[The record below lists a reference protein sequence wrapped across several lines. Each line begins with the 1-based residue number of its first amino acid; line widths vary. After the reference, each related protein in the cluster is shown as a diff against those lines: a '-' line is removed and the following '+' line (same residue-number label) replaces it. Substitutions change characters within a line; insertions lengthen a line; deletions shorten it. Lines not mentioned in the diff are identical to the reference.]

1 MIIKKKDSDFIRRTI
16 SICVGKGS
24 VNHNSREFNA
34 KNTDPERTPLNTEY
48 CNEKIKDVYHELFDD
63 ALQRYNQKQKR
74 ADRKI
79 ENYYE
84 KIRSGKQE
92 KTFHEI
98 IIQVG
103 NCENMNSKTPDGELA
118 ERILDEYYQGFQKRN
133 PYLKVFSAHLH
144 MDEATPHLHIDFV
157 PFTTKSKRGPDTR
170 VSLKQA
176 LANQGFVGN
185 SKHETEWSLWVESE
199 KEALAKVMERYG
211 VEWEQKGTHEK
222 HLSVYDYEKKMR
234 SQEVEKLTAES
245 KKLNLKVEELTEK
258 AEALMQFESNM
269 SEIAEDFYE
278 YDEFKLPEPPHLM
291 TAKAYKSKVVEP
303 LFKKL
308 LDLAKT
314 AVRKCFELQNQLNSI
329 KLWGKADKVNAGQIL
344 AENRTLTE
352 QNEKLNR
359 EVQNYKLLRKIF
371 GDEQIDSL
379 VAKAKETERANR
391 QARYRKPNQRK
402 ER

>member
-1 MIIKKKDSDFIRRTI
+1 M
-16 SICVGKGS
+16 VGKGS

-48 CNEKIKDVYHELFDD
+48 CNEKIKDVYHQLFDD
-63 ALQRYNQKQKR
+63 ALQRYNNKQKR

-79 ENYYE
+79 QNYYE
-84 KIRSGKQE
+84 KIRTGKQE

-103 NCENMNSKTPDGELA
+103 NCENTSAKSPDGELA
-118 ERILDEYYQGFQKRN
+118 ERILDEYYQDFQKRN
-133 PYLKVFSAHLH
+133 PYLRVFSAHLH

-157 PFTTKSKRGPDTR
+157 PFTTNSKRGLDTR

-176 LANQGFVGN
+176 LCNQGFIGN
-185 SKHETEWSLWVESE
+185 SKHETEWSLWVEAE
-199 KEALAKVMERYG
+199 KEELAKVMERYG

-234 SQEVEKLTAES
+234 SHEVEKLTEES
-245 KKLNLKVEELTEK
+245 EKLNLKIEELTEK

-278 YDEFKLPEPPHLM
+278 YDEFKLPEPPPLM

-303 LFKKL
+303 LLIKL
-308 LDLAKT
+308 LELAKT

-371 GDEQIDSL
+371 GADQIDAL
-379 VAKAKETERANR
+379 VVKAKETERANR
-391 QARYRKPNQRK
+391 QARYRKPTHEKKGRSI
-402 ER
+402 

>member
-1 MIIKKKDSDFIRRTI
+1 M
-16 SICVGKGS
+16 
-24 VNHNSREFNA
+24 NHNSREFNA
-34 KNTDPERTPLNTEY
+34 KNTDPERTHLNTEY

-63 ALQRYNQKQKR
+63 ALERYNQKQKR

-103 NCENMNSKTPDGELA
+103 NCDNMNAKTADGELA
-118 ERILDEYYQGFQKRN
+118 ERILDEYYQDFQKRN

-157 PFTTKSKRGPDTR
+157 PFTTKSKRGLDTR

-234 SQEVEKLTAES
+234 SEEVEKLTAES
-245 KKLNLKVEELTEK
+245 EKLNLKVEELTEK
-258 AEALMQFESNM
+258 AETLMQFESNI
-269 SEIAEDFYE
+269 SEIAENFYE
-278 YDEFKLPEPPHLM
+278 ADEFKLPEPPPLM
-291 TAKAYKSKVVEP
+291 TAKAYKTKVVEP
-303 LFKKL
+303 LFRKL

-314 AVRKCFELQNQLNSI
+314 AVRKCFELQTQLNSI

-344 AENRTLTE
+344 AENRTLIE

>member
-1 MIIKKKDSDFIRRTI
+1 M
-16 SICVGKGS
+16 
-24 VNHNSREFNA
+24 NHNSREFNA
-34 KNTDPERTPLNTEY
+34 KNTDPERTHLNTEY

-74 ADRKI
+74 ADRRI

-103 NCENMNSKTPDGELA
+103 NCENMNAKTSDGELA
-118 ERILDEYYQGFQKRN
+118 ERILDEYYQDFQKRN

-157 PFTTKSKRGPDTR
+157 PFTTKSKRGLDTR

-199 KEALAKVMERYG
+199 KEALSKVMERYG

-234 SQEVEKLTAES
+234 SEEVEKLTKES
-245 KKLNLKVEELTEK
+245 EKLNLKVEELTEK
-258 AEALMQFESNM
+258 AEALMQFNSDI
-269 SEIAEDFYE
+269 SEITEDFYE
-278 YDEFKLPEPPHLM
+278 YDEFKLPEPPPLM
-291 TAKAYKSKVVEP
+291 TAKVYKSKVVEP
-303 LFKKL
+303 LFRKL

-314 AVRKCFELQNQLNSI
+314 AVRKCFELQSQLNSI

-379 VAKAKETERANR
+379 VVKAKETERANC
-391 QARYRKPNQRK
+391 QARYRKPNPRK

>member
-1 MIIKKKDSDFIRRTI
+1 MK
-16 SICVGKGS
+16 
-24 VNHNSREFNA
+24 HNSRDFNA

-48 CNEKIKDVYHELFDD
+48 CNEKIKDVYHQLFDE
-63 ALQRYNQKQKR
+63 ALQRYNDKQNR

-92 KTFHEI
+92 KPFHEI

-103 NCENMNSKTPDGELA
+103 NCDNMNAKTSDGELA
-118 ERILDEYYQGFQKRN
+118 ERILDEYYQDFQKRN
-133 PYLKVFSAHLH
+133 PNLKVFSAHLH

-157 PFTTKSKRGPDTR
+157 PFTTKSKRGLDTR

-176 LANQGFVGN
+176 LANQGFTGN

-199 KEALAKVMERYG
+199 KAELAKVMERYG

-234 SQEVEKLTAES
+234 SEEVAKLAEES
-245 KKLNLKVEELTEK
+245 EKLNLKVEELTEK

-278 YDEFKLPEPPHLM
+278 ADEFKLPEPPPLM
-291 TAKAYKSKVVEP
+291 TAKTYKAKVVEP
-303 LFKKL
+303 LFRKL
-308 LDLAKT
+308 LDLAKS

-371 GDEQIDSL
+371 GDEQIDAL
-379 VAKAKETERANR
+379 VVKAKETERANR
-391 QARYRKPNQRK
+391 QARYRKTNQRK

>member
-1 MIIKKKDSDFIRRTI
+1 M
-16 SICVGKGS
+16 
-24 VNHNSREFNA
+24 NHNSREFNA

-103 NCENMNSKTPDGELA
+103 NCDNMNAKTSDGELA
-118 ERILDEYYQGFQKRN
+118 ERILDEYYQDFQKRN

-157 PFTTKSKRGPDTR
+157 PFTTKSKRGLDTR

-199 KEALAKVMERYG
+199 KEALSKVMERYG

-234 SQEVEKLTAES
+234 SEEVEKLTAES
-245 KKLNLKVEELTEK
+245 EKLNLKVEELTEK

-278 YDEFKLPEPPHLM
+278 YDEFKLPEPPPLM
-291 TAKAYKSKVVEP
+291 TAKVYKSKFVEP
-303 LFKKL
+303 LFRKL

-314 AVRKCFELQNQLNSI
+314 AVRKCFELQTQLNSI

-359 EVQNYKLLRKIF
+359 DVQNYKLLRKIF

-379 VAKAKETERANR
+379 VVKAKETERANR
-391 QARYRKPNQRK
+391 QARYRKPNPRK

>member
-1 MIIKKKDSDFIRRTI
+1 M
-16 SICVGKGS
+16 VGKGS

-48 CNEKIKDVYHELFDD
+48 CNEKIKDVYHQLFDD
-63 ALQRYNQKQKR
+63 ALQRYNNKQKR

-79 ENYYE
+79 QNYYD
-84 KIRSGKQE
+84 KIRTGKQE

-103 NCENMNSKTPDGELA
+103 NCENTSAKSPDGELA
-118 ERILDEYYQGFQKRN
+118 ERILDEYYQDFQKRN
-133 PYLKVFSAHLH
+133 PYLRVFSAHLH

-157 PFTTKSKRGPDTR
+157 PFTTNSKRGLDTR

-176 LANQGFVGN
+176 LCNQGFIGN
-185 SKHETEWSLWVESE
+185 SKHETEWSLWADSE
-199 KEALAKVMERYG
+199 KAELAKVMERYG

-234 SQEVEKLTAES
+234 AEEVEKLTAES
-245 KKLNLKVEELTEK
+245 EKLNLKVEELTEK

-269 SEIAEDFYE
+269 SEIAKDFYE
-278 YDEFKLPEPPHLM
+278 YDEFKLPEPPPLM

-308 LDLAKT
+308 LDLAKS
-314 AVRKCFELQNQLNSI
+314 AVIKCFELQNQLNSI

-371 GDEQIDSL
+371 GDEQIDAL
-379 VAKAKETERANR
+379 VVKAKETERANR
-391 QARYRKPNQRK
+391 QARYRKPNPRK

>member
-1 MIIKKKDSDFIRRTI
+1 M
-16 SICVGKGS
+16 
-24 VNHNSREFNA
+24 NHNSREFNA

-103 NCENMNSKTPDGELA
+103 NCENMNSKTSDGELA
-118 ERILDEYYQGFQKRN
+118 ERILDEYYQDFQKRN

-157 PFTTKSKRGPDTR
+157 PFTTKSKRGLETR

-199 KEALAKVMERYG
+199 KAELAKVMECYG

-234 SQEVEKLTAES
+234 SQEVEKLTEES
-245 KKLNLKVEELTEK
+245 EKLNLKVEELTEK

-278 YDEFKLPEPPHLM
+278 SDEFKLPEPPPLM

-308 LDLAKT
+308 LELAKT

-329 KLWGKADKVNAGQIL
+329 KLWGKADKVNAGRIL

-391 QARYRKPNQRK
+391 QSRYRKPTPRK

>member
-1 MIIKKKDSDFIRRTI
+1 MK
-16 SICVGKGS
+16 
-24 VNHNSREFNA
+24 HNSRDFNA

-48 CNEKIKDVYHELFDD
+48 CNEKIKDVYHQLFDE
-63 ALQRYNQKQKR
+63 ALQRYNDKQKR
-74 ADRKI
+74 ADRRI

-92 KTFHEI
+92 KPFHEI

-103 NCENMNSKTPDGELA
+103 NCDNMNAKSPDGELA
-118 ERILDEYYQGFQKRN
+118 ERILDEYYQDFQKRN
-133 PYLKVFSAHLH
+133 PNLKVFSAHLH

-157 PFTTKSKRGPDTR
+157 PFTTKSKRGLDTR

-176 LANQGFVGN
+176 LANQGFTGN

-199 KEALAKVMERYG
+199 KAELAKVMERYG

-234 SQEVEKLTAES
+234 SEEVEKLTAES
-245 KKLNLKVEELTEK
+245 EKLNLKVEELTEK

-269 SEIAEDFYE
+269 NEIAEDFYE
-278 YDEFKLPEPPHLM
+278 YDEFNLPEPPPLM

-303 LFKKL
+303 LFRKL

-352 QNEKLNR
+352 QNERLNR
-359 EVQNYKLLRKIF
+359 DVQNYKLLRKIF

-379 VAKAKETERANR
+379 VVKAKETERVNR
-391 QARYRKPNQRK
+391 QARYRKPNTPIRK
-402 ER
+402 TDR

>member
-1 MIIKKKDSDFIRRTI
+1 M
-16 SICVGKGS
+16 
-24 VNHNSREFNA
+24 NHNSREFNA

-79 ENYYE
+79 QNYYE

-103 NCENMNSKTPDGELA
+103 NSENMNSKTPDGELA
-118 ERILDEYYQGFQKRN
+118 ERILDEYYQDFQKRN

-157 PFTTKSKRGPDTR
+157 PFTTKSKRGLDTR

-185 SKHETEWSLWVESE
+185 SKHETEWSLWLDSE
-199 KEALAKVMERYG
+199 KAELAKVMERYG

-234 SQEVEKLTAES
+234 AEEVEKLTAES
-245 KKLNLKVEELTEK
+245 EKLNLKVEELTEK

-278 YDEFKLPEPPHLM
+278 YNEFKLPEPPPLM

-303 LFKKL
+303 LFRKL
-308 LDLAKT
+308 LELAKT

-371 GDEQIDSL
+371 GDEQIDAL
-379 VAKAKETERANR
+379 VVKAKETERASR
-391 QARYRKPNQRK
+391 QARYGKPNPRK

>member
-1 MIIKKKDSDFIRRTI
+1 M
-16 SICVGKGS
+16 
-24 VNHNSREFNA
+24 
-34 KNTDPERTPLNTEY
+34 
-48 CNEKIKDVYHELFDD
+48 YHQLFDE
-63 ALQRYNQKQKR
+63 ALQRYNKKQKR

-92 KTFHEI
+92 KPFHEI

-103 NCENMNSKTPDGELA
+103 NCDNMNAKTSDGELA
-118 ERILDEYYQGFQKRN
+118 ERILDDYYQDFQKRN
-133 PYLKVFSAHLH
+133 PYLRVFSAHLH
-144 MDEATPHLHIDFV
+144 MDEATPHLHIDFI
-157 PFTTKSKRGPDTR
+157 PFTTNSKRGLDTR

-176 LANQGFVGN
+176 LCNQGFIGK

-199 KEALAKVMERYG
+199 KAELAKVMERYG

-245 KKLNLKVEELTEK
+245 EKLNLKVEELTEK
-258 AEALMQFESNM
+258 AEALMQFNSDM
-269 SEIAEDFYE
+269 SEIAEDFYDT
-278 YDEFKLPEPPHLM
+278 DEFKLPEPPPLM
-291 TAKAYKSKVVEP
+291 TAKAYKTKVVEP
-303 LFKKL
+303 LFRKL
-308 LDLAKT
+308 LDLAKI

-352 QNEKLNR
+352 QNERLNR
-359 EVQNYKLLRKIF
+359 DVQNYKLLRKIF
-371 GDEQIDSL
+371 GDEQIDAL
-379 VAKAKETERANR
+379 VVKAKETERVNR
-391 QARYRKPNQRK
+391 QARYRKPNTPIRK
-402 ER
+402 TDR

>member
-1 MIIKKKDSDFIRRTI
+1 MK
-16 SICVGKGS
+16 
-24 VNHNSREFNA
+24 HNSRKFNA
-34 KNTDPERTPLNTEY
+34 KNTDPERTHMNTEY
-48 CNEKIKDVYHELFDD
+48 CNEKIKNVYHQLFDE
-63 ALQRYNQKQKR
+63 ALKRYNDKQKR

-92 KTFHEI
+92 KPFHEI

-103 NCENMNSKTPDGELA
+103 NCDNMNSKSSDGELA
-118 ERILDEYYQGFQKRN
+118 ERILDEYYQDFQKRN

-157 PFTTKSKRGPDTR
+157 PFTTKSKRGLDTR

-176 LANQGFVGN
+176 LANQGFTGN

-199 KEALAKVMERYG
+199 KEALSKVMERYG

-234 SQEVEKLTAES
+234 SQEVERLTEES
-245 KKLNLKVEELTEK
+245 EKLNLRVEELTEK
-258 AEALMQFESNM
+258 AEALMQFESNI
-269 SEIAEDFYE
+269 SEIAENFYE
-278 YDEFKLPEPPHLM
+278 YDEFKLPEPPPLM
-291 TAKAYKSKVVEP
+291 TAKVYKSKFVEP
-303 LFKKL
+303 LFRKL
-308 LDLAKT
+308 LDLTKT

-344 AENRTLTE
+344 TENRTLTE

-359 EVQNYKLLRKIF
+359 DVQNYKLLRKIF

-379 VAKAKETERANR
+379 VVKAKETERANR
-391 QARYRKPNQRK
+391 QARYRKPNTPVHKTDR
-402 ER
+402 

>member
-1 MIIKKKDSDFIRRTI
+1 M
-16 SICVGKGS
+16 
-24 VNHNSREFNA
+24 NHNSREFNA
-34 KNTDPERTPLNTEY
+34 KNTDPERTHLNTEY

-103 NCENMNSKTPDGELA
+103 NCDNMNAKSPDGELA
-118 ERILDEYYQGFQKRN
+118 ERILDEYYQDFQKRN
-133 PYLKVFSAHLH
+133 PYLRVFSAHLH
-144 MDEATPHLHIDFV
+144 MDEATPHLHIDFI
-157 PFTTKSKRGPDTR
+157 PFTTNSKRGLDTR

-176 LANQGFVGN
+176 LCNQGFIGK

-199 KEALAKVMERYG
+199 KAELAKVMERYG

-234 SQEVEKLTAES
+234 SQEVEKLTTES
-245 KKLNLKVEELTEK
+245 EKLNLKVEELTEK
-258 AEALMQFESNM
+258 AEALMRFNSDM
-269 SEIAEDFYE
+269 SEIAEDFYDT
-278 YDEFKLPEPPHLM
+278 DEFKLPEPPPLM
-291 TAKAYKSKVVEP
+291 TAKAYKTKVVEP
-303 LFKKL
+303 LFRKL
-308 LDLAKT
+308 LDLAKI

-352 QNEKLNR
+352 QNERLNR
-359 EVQNYKLLRKIF
+359 DAQNYKLLRKIF

-379 VAKAKETERANR
+379 VVKAKETERVNR
-391 QARYRKPNQRK
+391 QARYRKPNTPIRK
-402 ER
+402 TDR

>member
-1 MIIKKKDSDFIRRTI
+1 MK
-16 SICVGKGS
+16 
-24 VNHNSREFNA
+24 HNSRDFNA

-48 CNEKIKDVYHELFDD
+48 CNEKIKDVYHQLFDE
-63 ALQRYNQKQKR
+63 ALQKYNDKQKR

-92 KTFHEI
+92 KPFHEI

-103 NCENMNSKTPDGELA
+103 NCENMNAKTPDGELA
-118 ERILDEYYQGFQKRN
+118 ERILDEYYQDFQKRN

-157 PFTTKSKRGPDTR
+157 PFTTKSKRGLDTR

-199 KEALAKVMERYG
+199 KAELAKVMERYG

-222 HLSVYDYEKKMR
+222 QLSVYDYEKKMR

-245 KKLNLKVEELTEK
+245 EKLNLKVEELTEK
-258 AEALMQFESNM
+258 AEALMQFESNI

-278 YDEFKLPEPPHLM
+278 ADEFKLPEPPPLM
-291 TAKAYKSKVVEP
+291 TAKAYKTKVVEP
-303 LFKKL
+303 LFRKL

-329 KLWGKADKVNAGQIL
+329 KLWGKADKLNAGQIL

-352 QNEKLNR
+352 QNEKLNK

-371 GDEQIDSL
+371 GDEQIDAL
-379 VAKAKETERANR
+379 VVKAKETERENR
-391 QARYRKPNQRK
+391 QARYRKTKTPVHRTD
-402 ER
+402 R

>member
-1 MIIKKKDSDFIRRTI
+1 M
-16 SICVGKGS
+16 VGKGS

-48 CNEKIKDVYHELFDD
+48 CNEKIKDVYHQLFDD
-63 ALQRYNQKQKR
+63 ALQRYNNKQKR

-79 ENYYE
+79 QNYYD
-84 KIRSGKQE
+84 KIRTGKQE

-103 NCENMNSKTPDGELA
+103 NCENTSTKSPDGELA
-118 ERILDEYYQGFQKRN
+118 ERILDEYYQDFQKRN
-133 PYLKVFSAHLH
+133 PYLRVFSAHLH

-157 PFTTKSKRGPDTR
+157 PFTTNSKRGLDTR

-176 LANQGFVGN
+176 LCNQGFIGN
-185 SKHETEWSLWVESE
+185 SKHETEWSLWVEAE
-199 KEALAKVMERYG
+199 KEELAKVMERYG

-234 SQEVEKLTAES
+234 SQVVEKLTEES
-245 KKLNLKVEELTEK
+245 EKLNLKVEELTEK

-278 YDEFKLPEPPHLM
+278 YNEFKLPEPPPLM

-308 LDLAKT
+308 LDLAKS

-371 GDEQIDSL
+371 GDEQIDAL
-379 VAKAKETERANR
+379 VVEAKETERANR
-391 QARYRKPNQRK
+391 QARYRKPTHEKKGRSV
-402 ER
+402 